1 MPSRRLSLFRGA
13 TGWGGVLS
21 AQCLVA
27 GWRRGG
33 LPCLAV
39 VAALVIAGCG
49 NDPNLAPL
57 EKTRPDGSP
66 WRVRYAAMP
75 DDPRSLDPQ
84 FAYDQ
89 MSHRMLEPVLDT
101 LLEYHPFKTDPYEVM
116 PALLEAMPER
126 TRNPDGTETYT
137 CKFKRGILFHDDAC
151 FPGGKGR
158 ECTVHDVEYGWKRMA
173 DPKVECP
180 ALSALQDYIEGLG
193 EAYETAKKS
202 GSFDYSKPLK
212 GFEIVDEQT
221 FKIHLLK
228 AYPQIIYWMAMQF
241 TSPVP
246 PEAVT
251 YYDGREH
258 PDGLH
263 GESVLRDSF
272 KWHPV
277 GTGAFQLAEYKP
289 ASRIRLVRN
298 PNYHTVVFPSDGY
311 PPDRADFLR
320 QYAGQPVPLCDEIQI
335 TIFRE
340 QTPIPILFKQGYLDG
355 MGVNK
360 DAFDRTITT
369 AHELTPLF
377 KARGVLLEKDFDVST
392 FFISLNMQD
401 PVIGT
406 NKKLRQALS
415 CAYDGQSYVDIF
427 WNGVAPVAQQLMP
440 PGIFGYDKNY
450 KNPYGFNL
458 AKGKQLLAE
467 AGYPN
472 GIDPKTGQ
480 QLVLSMDSTATGSEE
495 RQMTEF
501 VQKGFE
507 QLGVKVKVEENNFA
521 QLLAKEDN
529 GNFQILEG
537 TGWGADYPDPENF
550 YMLFNSR
557 NFPPEGKNAS
567 RYKNPEFDKVFDQ
580 MATMDNTAERL
591 DLVNRLRGMLA
602 EDCPQIFTFHKAFY
616 TTVQPWARRT
626 STNMLLEGAL
636 KYQQIDP
643 VLRAEDQRA
652 WNKTPKWPLALI
664 AVIIAGAIGYAVQLN
679 RQRNV

>member
-1 MPSRRLSLFRGA
+1 MPSRRTPPFRAYALLLLSL
-13 TGWGGVLS
+13 
-21 AQCLVA
+21 
-27 GWRRGG
+27 
-33 LPCLAV
+33 
-39 VAALVIAGCG
+39 AALLLAGCG
-49 NDPNLAPL
+49 NDPNLKPL
-57 EKTRPDGSP
+57 HEKRADGSP
-66 WRVRYAAMP
+66 WEVRYAAMP

-89 MSHRMLEPVLDT
+89 MSHRLLEMVLDT
-101 LLEYHPFKTDPYEVM
+101 LLEYHPFKTDPYQVM

-126 TRNPDGTETYT
+126 AKNADGTETYT
-137 CKFKRGILFHDDAC
+137 CKLKGGILFQDDPC

-158 ECTVHDVEYGWKRMA
+158 ECTVRDIEYAWKRMA

-180 ALSALQDYIEGLG
+180 ALSALQDYIAGLG
-193 EAYETAKKS
+193 EAYEAAKKADK
-202 GSFDYSKPLK
+202 FDCSQPLK
-212 GFEIVDEQT
+212 GFEIVDDHT
-221 FKIHLLK
+221 FRIHLLK
-228 AYPQIIYWMAMQF
+228 PYPQIIYWMAMQF

-246 PEAVT
+246 PEAVA
-251 YYDGREH
+251 YYDGKEH
-258 PDGLH
+258 PDGPH
-263 GESVLRDSF
+263 GKMVLRPQF

-277 GTGAFQLAEYKP
+277 GTGAYHMVEYKP
-289 ASRIRLVRN
+289 ASRVRMVRN

-320 QYAGQPVPLCDEIQI
+320 QFSGMQLPLVDEVQI

-340 QTPIPILFKQGYLDG
+340 TTPIPILFKQGYLDG
-355 MGVNK
+355 MGVGK
-360 DAFDRTITT
+360 DAYDRTVTT
-369 AHELTPLF
+369 THELTPLY
-377 KARGVLLEKDFDVST
+377 KSRGVRLEKDLDVST

-415 CAYDGQSYVDIF
+415 CAYDGQSFVDIF
-427 WNGVAPVAQQLMP
+427 YSGVAPIAEQLIP

-450 KNPYGFNL
+450 KNPYGFDP
-458 AKGKQLLAE
+458 AKGRKLLAE
-467 AGYPN
+467 AGFAD

-480 QLVLSMDSTATGSEE
+480 QLVLTMDSSATGSEE

-507 QLGVKVKVEENNFA
+507 QLGIKVNVVENNFA

-567 RYKNPEFDKVFDQ
+567 RYKNPQFDKTFDE
-580 MATMDNTAERL
+580 MATMDNTPARL
-591 DLVNRLRGMLA
+591 ELVNQLRGMLA

-616 TTVQPWARRT
+616 TVVQPWARRT
-626 STNMLLEGAL
+626 STNMLLEGAM
-636 KYQQIDP
+636 KYQQVDP
-643 VLRAEDQRA
+643 VMRARLQKT
-652 WNKTPKWPLALI
+652 WNRTPSWPPYVLAFLL
-664 AVIIAGAIGYAVQLN
+664 AAAIGYAVWIN